1 MSRELTSPSSTVA
14 TGQGSTTAIEVEDLT
29 KVYAGGRSALAG
41 ISFSVARGEVFGF
54 LGPNGSGK
62 TTTVKILVTLLRQTS
77 GRATVGGFDTNRDA
91 GRVRELI
98 GYTGQTVGVDDD
110 LKVHE
115 HLIFQVLLHGR
126 SPQASR
132 GRAMELA
139 EALGLSNLL
148 NERVGRLSG
157 GLRRR
162 VDLAQALVYRP
173 AVLFLDE
180 PTSGLDPQSR
190 GALWAY
196 LRRLSSEGTTI
207 FLTTQYL
214 EEADHACDRVAIID
228 QGRLVTIGSPAELKA
243 EVGEGR
249 LLLTLA
255 RESDRNTA
263 ADLIAATPTVARLDV
278 GRQEEPLVAY
288 VRDVDASLP
297 LILQQL
303 NQSGIEITTVKQTNA
318 SLDDV
323 FLRYT
328 GRRPVVEAPSVK
340 AVSSMFSSA
349 HGRRRAH

>member
-1 MSRELTSPSSTVA
+1 LTGGHDTV
-14 TGQGSTTAIEVEDLT
+14 QGGPGAAAIEVENLT
-29 KVYAGGRSALAG
+29 KVYAGGKTALAG
-41 ISFSVARGEVFGF
+41 ISFSVAPGEVFGF

-62 TTTVKILVTLLRQTS
+62 TTTVKILVTLLKQTS
-77 GRATVGGFDTNRDA
+77 GRATVGGFDTGRDA

-115 HLIFQVLLHGR
+115 HLILQVLLHGR
-126 SPQASR
+126 SPRA
-132 GRAMELA
+132 GRDQAMEIV

-162 VDLAQALVYRP
+162 VDLAQALVYQP
-173 AVLFLDE
+173 TVLFLDE

-196 LRRLSSEGTTI
+196 LRRLSREGTTI

-214 EEADHACDRVAIID
+214 EEADQACDRVAIID
-228 QGRLVTIGSPAELKA
+228 HGQLVTIGSPAELKA

-255 RESDRNTA
+255 REGDRNAA
-263 ADLIAATPTVARLDV
+263 ADLIAATPTVARLEV
-278 GRQEEPLVAY
+278 GRHEEPLVAY

-297 LILQQL
+297 LILRQL
-303 NQSGIEITTVKQTNA
+303 NEGGIDITTVRQANA

-340 AVSSMFSSA
+340 AVSSVFSSA
-349 HGRRRAH
+349 HGRRRSH